1 MRSQLCLQ
9 IKASNASSK
18 GGQVIGFVQY
28 QEAVQATGIDGERR
42 GITCQGIDVA
52 NDAGTPAI
60 GNQVGPDLARV
71 ANQFAYLARAFRIG
85 DPVREGINTA
95 AAQGDPV
102 GQTLPAR
109 MAYPC
114 YGISRDAGA
123 HRQPGRREARGDFF

>member
-9 IKASNASSK
+9 IKAGNASSK
-18 GGQVIGFVQY
+18 GSQVIGFVQY

-52 NDAGTPAI
+52 NDAGAPAT
-60 GNQVGPDLARV
+60 GNQVGTDLARV
-71 ANQFAYLARAFRIG
+71 ANQVTYLARAFRIS

-95 AAQGDPV
+95 APQGDPV
-102 GQTLPAR
+102 GQALPAR

-114 YGISRDAGA
+114 PGISGDAGA
-123 HRQPGRREARGDFF
+123 HRQPGSREARGDLF